1 MASVDV
7 TSLIIKITSQGID
20 QAASSLN
27 KLTEAA
33 GAVEKVGAKVENS
46 TKRINQTQ
54 KESSTVMD
62 TLMAKFQKQAD
73 LLGASTA
80 QTNAYQ
86 ASMKNATAVER
97 EMAAMLGAEVDAYKR
112 LSSSQAEAYRQ
123 KQTMQKRDIELQ
135 TQAARTYASAQSEA
149 IRINAALDASYKR
162 AAASASILA
171 RQQASAN
178 AKGQALNQAGF
189 RAEEYKKLSQAQ
201 SEALRMNATLD
212 ASNKRLEMDRLAAI
226 QMDKAR
232 SYKILADAQAEAI
245 RMNNALDA
253 SQKRLNIDAARQAQL
268 KHAAAMQEANS
279 AARGLSGSLGALW
292 LTYGNL
298 AGMAVGLGI
307 GAALKGIITIGADV
321 ENTLEG
327 IRVRGQETI
336 DSVNKVRDAI
346 YKIGEGVYGPQ
357 EVAKAFESLTLAG
370 LKVKDSSL
378 AIGAALNLAT
388 SGGTTIEKAAEGLVS
403 IGTAVG
409 ATAKNFDYLADG
421 ITMAA
426 NTSLA
431 SVDSITEAVKRASI
445 VNKLYGAS
453 FEDILTQT
461 AALAQLGI
469 KNTAAGTAITN
480 FYNNAVGNT
489 QKSRKALDELGM
501 SFTDATGKARPLVEA
516 FEEFSNKLNKYD
528 LKSQQNFI
536 NDIFGERALRDVEA
550 MRSLVNSAADDSITY
565 SNRLREIQGQIGD
578 AAGTASLQSVQLGM
592 TAQKQM
598 LSVSNTIK
606 TSLTKAFEELSPQ
619 IMFVSSK
626 LKEAFGSSEF
636 VTVLRNLASSFGNLL
651 SFVTENAKAVGL
663 LVEGFVLFKASLIL
677 TSLLT
682 PLVAGLRMMA
692 IGFGSIAVASNGA
705 TVAVT
710 SFGVAVNLALG
721 LVAPIVTAL
730 AVGFTLLSLHTEEA
744 TTQAQKYADTYN
756 KDFAKSLQDE
766 VDRLTEINRLK
777 AEGVDKSEALTQA
790 MKNEALARFNLNSE
804 NLLDSARTELE
815 SARKAAATKTPD
827 AGKGTGTMVDM
838 ANQKKLEV
846 AENRYNELVER
857 RDTAQDN
864 VSKITFN
871 SEVEKAGYKADE
883 YVTDILSQFNAGT
896 KVYDRKKEDIAA
908 AHDIYAAQLKSIEG
922 QIEAGK
928 RGLAMIESSANSK
941 YKAGLISEFDQID
954 AISKARTEKLAKD
967 VSLYQKMLDTAA
979 PKNKRAVAEAIGN
992 KQANAEDL
1000 LDQEK
1005 QRRQEEYSVA
1015 LARMQD
1021 ENYNNHYKQLVLQGR
1036 NEEAAVEKSKRLYEN
1051 KIATEEQTLVASLQD
1066 MMTAVGPQ
1074 ADELKVKVDALAQ
1087 HIAGMKGE
1095 AAALTSKGKLDD
1107 AELATQKLLES
1118 VRTQVVAINAAV
1130 PQGGLFAGIAADKSI
1145 ASIREKAI
1153 PELEKLYE
1161 IQKKLAESPDA
1172 APDAMKNLA
1181 KTGEELQKLREKS
1194 GGLDAWTGAQESIR
1208 KYAASATDAGTLIGD
1223 AMTNAFKGAEDAF
1236 TNFIMTGKLG
1246 FRSFALSVV
1255 ADLARIQAKQLLM
1268 SLTGQGGGATGGS
1281 WFSTIFGAAAKGA
1294 AGGAIGA
1301 NYGSMT
1307 DLFSGQFG
1315 GGYFAEGGEP
1325 PLGKISMVGEKGPEL
1340 FVPKSAGTIIPNH
1353 ALAGPTQSAS
1363 SGSSDQPTNFTI
1375 VNQTTGRID
1384 EVKEQKLNGN
1394 DRALIIKEAVQAS
1407 AAALYDANSNMSK
1420 GLRNTHQIQRSR

>member
-189 RAEEYKKLSQAQ
+189 RAEEYKKLSVAQ
-201 SEALRMNATLD
+201 SEALRMNAALD

-232 SYKILADAQAEAI
+232 SYKILSDAQAEAI

-292 LTYGNL
+292 LTYGNF

-307 GAALKGIITIGADV
+307 GVALKGIITVGADV

-336 DSVNKVRDAI
+336 ESVNKVREAI

-550 MRSLVNSAADDSITY
+550 MRSLVNSSADDSITY
-565 SNRLREIQGQIGD
+565 SNRLREIQGQIAD
-578 AAGTASLQSVQLGM
+578 AAGTASLQAVQLGM

-598 LSVSNTIK
+598 LMVSNTLK
-606 TSLTKAFEELSPQ
+606 DSFAKSFTALEPQ

-626 LKEAFGSSEF
+626 LKEAFGSPEF
-636 VTVLRNLASSFGNLL
+636 VNALSNLASGFGNLIA
-651 SFVTENAKAVGL
+651 FITENVRVLSL
-663 LVEGFVLFKASLIL
+663 LVEGFIAFKLAAMLAGPL
-677 TSLLT
+677 TT
-682 PLVAGLRMMA
+682 LVAGLRGVA
-692 IGFGSIAVASNGA
+692 LAFGVIEVSAKGA
-705 TVAVT
+705 TVAT
-710 SFGVAVNLALG
+710 TLFGDVVR
-721 LVAPIVTAL
+721 VAL
-730 AVGFTLLSLHTEEA
+730 AGIAPLLTAAVLLWSLMSIHTEDS
-744 TTQAQKYADTYN
+744 TNKAQEYADTYN
-756 KDFAKSLQDE
+756 KDFAKALQDE

-777 AEGVDKSEALTQA
+777 AEGVDKSDALTQS
-790 MKNEALARFNLNSE
+790 MKNEALARFNLNSQ
-804 NLLDSARTELE
+804 NSIE
-815 SARKAAATKTPD
+815 SARKELDAAREYSTAMGPLSGIVMGE
-827 AGKGTGTMVDM
+827 ARRIR
-838 ANQKKLEV
+838 LEK
-846 AENRYNELVER
+846 AEKNYARLTQQ
-857 RDTAQDN
+857 RDTTQDN
-864 VSKITFN
+864 VSAVMLN

-883 YVTDILSQFNAGT
+883 YVNDIMAKFNAGT
-896 KVYDRKKEDIAA
+896 KVYDRKKEDVAA

-922 QIEAGK
+922 EIEAGK

-954 AISKARTEKLAKD
+954 AISKARVQKLTSDVAK
-967 VSLYQKMLDTAA
+967 YQEMLDTAA
-979 PKNKRAVAEAIGN
+979 PKNKRAVKEAIGN

-1005 QRRQEEYSVA
+1005 QRRDDDYSVA
-1015 LARMQD
+1015 LKRMQD
-1021 ENYNNHYKQLVLQGR
+1021 DNYNNHYKQLVLQGQ
-1036 NEEAAVEKSKRLYEN
+1036 NEKAAVEKSKRLYEDKIKTEEFTLVESLQKMSMATGPEAEALRV
-1051 KIATEEQTLVASLQD
+1051 KIATLSQSLIY
-1066 MMTAVGPQ
+1066 A
-1074 ADELKVKVDALAQ
+1074 
-1087 HIAGMKGE
+1087 KGE
-1095 AAALTSKGKLDD
+1095 AAALLSTGKMAD
-1107 AELATQKLLES
+1107 AELATQKALEE
-1118 VRTQVVAINAAV
+1118 VRTQIVAIKAEV
-1130 PQGGLFAGIAADKSI
+1130 PKGGLLAGIVADKSI
-1145 ASIREKAI
+1145 EDIRAKAI

-1161 IQKKLAESPDA
+1161 VQSKLAHADGA

-1181 KTGEELQKLREKS
+1181 KTGEELQKLRTKS
-1194 GGLDAWTGAQESIR
+1194 GSLDAWTGAQESIR
-1208 KYAASATDAGTLIGD
+1208 KYAAAASDSGTLIGE
-1223 AMTNAFKGAEDAF
+1223 AMTNAFKGAEDAL
-1236 TNFIMTGKLG
+1236 TNFIMTGKLN
-1246 FRSFALSVV
+1246 FRGLATSIIS
-1255 ADLARIQAKQLLM
+1255 DLAHIQAKQMLM
-1268 SLTGQGGGATGGS
+1268 SLTGADSGSGGLFGSLLGGAVKGAVAGGGV
-1281 WFSTIFGAAAKGA
+1281 
-1294 AGGAIGA
+1294 
-1301 NYGSMT
+1301 NYGSIV
-1307 DLFSGQFG
+1307 DLFSGSFG
-1315 GGYFAEGGEP
+1315 GGFFADGGEP
-1325 PLGKISMVGEKGPEL
+1325 PLGKISMVGEEGPEL
-1340 FVPKSAGTIIPNH
+1340 FIPKSAGTIIPNH
-1353 ALAGPTQSAS
+1353 ALQGPSQNAS
-1363 SGSSDQPTNFTI
+1363 SGGSDQPTNYTI

-1384 EVKEQKLNGN
+1384 EVKEQRLNGN
-1394 DRALIIKEAVQAS
+1394 DRALIIKEAVS
-1407 AAALYDANSNMSK
+1407 AVAGQLYDANSSVSK
-1420 GLRNTHQIQRSR
+1420 GIKNNHNIQRTR